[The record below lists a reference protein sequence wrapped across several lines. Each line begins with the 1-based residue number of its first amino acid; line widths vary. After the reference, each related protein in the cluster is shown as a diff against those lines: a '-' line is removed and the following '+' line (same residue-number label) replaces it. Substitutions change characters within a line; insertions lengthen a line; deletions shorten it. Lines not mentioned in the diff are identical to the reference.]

1 MQIAE
6 MPFDELRASRG
17 FNRIYDRC
25 TDDLADRMRAQ
36 YPDDG
41 HARALVTRMAHALQA
56 AEMLQH
62 GDADAADLFVKSSL
76 GMDGM
81 HVFGALPSSE
91 GLARIVERASVIRH

>member
-1 MQIAE
+1 M
-6 MPFDELRASRG
+6 RTSRG
-17 FNRIYDRC
+17 VSRIYDSSIE
-25 TDDLADRMRAQ
+25 DLADRLRVQ

-62 GDADAADLFVKSSL
+62 GEADAADLFVKSRL
-76 GMDGM
+76 GGNGM

-91 GLARIVERASVIRH
+91 GLGRIVERASVIRH